1 VATKFKG
8 AISPLRL
15 TFSARDQYI
24 LTQQL
29 QGYRLSYAMFW
40 GHIESLGQLQSYA
53 FTKELNFKL
62 LILGTERILSD
73 WDYPFTSIVHHN

>member
-1 VATKFKG
+1 
-8 AISPLRL
+8 
-15 TFSARDQYI
+15 
-24 LTQQL
+24 
-29 QGYRLSYAMFW
+29 MFW